1 MAIAPNA
8 ALAVVEDTK
17 LTGYVM
23 NPAHKDGWPKGQFL
37 IAHGFEASDLLAVRN
52 ALLDHIRSN
61 DVTEEELTAF
71 GVKYRIDGRLKAPN
85 GIVWVRTVWQID
97 AGQTAPRFV
106 TMVPLPRR
114 T

>member
-8 ALAVVEDTK
+8 ALAIVEDAK

-37 IAHGFEASDLLAVRN
+37 IAHGFAATDLSAVRN

-61 DVTEEELTAF
+61 DVTEEESTTF
-71 GVKYRIDGRLKAPN
+71 GVKYRIDGPLRAPDA
-85 GIVWVRTVWQID
+85 IVWVRTVWQID
-97 AGQTAPRFV
+97 TGQTAPRFV